1 MIKMKKKLSTCAFGA
16 LLALTVMPIA
26 VARADSTDA
35 DFVDYLNAQ
44 GVHLGTASQTVD
56 MAHALCQ
63 DLNAGYTERDEVDQL
78 LGAQRLNPAQAQVF
92 VGAATADYC
101 PGKHQESPPKA
112 G

>member
-1 MIKMKKKLSTCAFGA
+1 MKMKNKLSTCACGA

-26 VARADSTDA
+26 AARADSTDS
-35 DFVDYLNAQ
+35 DFVNYLDAQ
-44 GVHLGTASQTVD
+44 GVHVGTASQTVNI
-56 MAHALCQ
+56 AHAMCQ

-101 PGKHQESPPKA
+101 PGKHPASPPKA

>member
-1 MIKMKKKLSTCAFGA
+1 MIKKVRTCAFGA
-16 LLALTVMPIA
+16 VMALMVMPVA
-26 VARADSTDA
+26 TARADTTDA
-35 DFVDYLNAQ
+35 DFVNYLGAE
-44 GVHLGTASQTVD
+44 GIHLGTASQTVN
-56 MAHALCQ
+56 MAHAMCQ

-101 PGKHQESPPKA
+101 PGKHPASPPHA